1 MNNYTFDQDEV
12 LLFRCEAYIADNS
25 KCLYRL
31 LVTNKYVVLMPYN
44 STYDGETDYQ
54 ERKIPLSEIKV
65 FEGQPQVK
73 FYNETIELYLL
84 NEVFAIIIQ
93 DKKQAKEFVSTI
105 NKQITGKSAYERN
118 TEKVEKA
125 IGVIDKA
132 FGINTVESMKEI
144 ITNGIGNKINI
155 FGKLGKKSNDKSKNK
170 SEKTSDVGQ
179 TAKLIFSSIKTTER
193 ESEQE
198 RQIAEEKA
206 KNEAFDVVCDKLIK
220 IKNLLDAGAITQEE
234 YEKSK
239 AEIMAHA

>member
-1 MNNYTFDQDEV
+1 
-12 LLFRCEAYIADNS
+12 
-25 KCLYRL
+25 
-31 LVTNKYVVLMPYN
+31 MPYN
-44 STYDGETDYQ
+44 STYDGETNYE
-54 ERKIPLSEIKV
+54 ERKIPLSEIKI

-105 NKQITGKSAYERN
+105 NKQLTGKSAYERN
-118 TEKVEKA
+118 TEKVGKA

-144 ITNGIGNKINI
+144 ITNGIGSKINI
-155 FGKLGKKSNDKSKNK
+155 FGKFGKKSNDKSKNK

-179 TAKLIFSSIKTTER
+179 TARIIFSSIKTTEQK
-193 ESEQE
+193 SEQE

-206 KNEAFDVVCDKLIK
+206 KNEAFDVMCDKLIK

-234 YEKSK
+234 YVKSK
-239 AEIMAHA
+239 AEIMSHA

>member
-1 MNNYTFDQDEV
+1 
-12 LLFRCEAYIADNS
+12 
-25 KCLYRL
+25 
-31 LVTNKYVVLMPYN
+31 MPYN
-44 STYDGETDYQ
+44 STYDGETNYE
-54 ERKIPLSEIKV
+54 ERKIPLSEIKI

-105 NKQITGKSAYERN
+105 NKQLTGKSAYERT
-118 TEKVEKA
+118 TEKVGKA
-125 IGVIDKA
+125 IGVIDKT

-144 ITNGIGNKINI
+144 ITNGIGSKINI

-170 SEKTSDVGQ
+170 SEKTNDVGQ
-179 TAKLIFSSIKTTER
+179 TARLIFSSIKTVEQK
-193 ESEQE
+193 SEQE

-206 KNEAFDVVCDKLIK
+206 KNEAFDVMCDKLIK

>member
-44 STYDGETDYQ
+44 STYDGKTDYQ
-54 ERKIPLSEIKV
+54 ERKIPLSKIKI

-105 NKQITGKSAYERN
+105 NK
-118 TEKVEKA
+118 
-125 IGVIDKA
+125 
-132 FGINTVESMKEI
+132 
-144 ITNGIGNKINI
+144 
-155 FGKLGKKSNDKSKNK
+155 
-170 SEKTSDVGQ
+170 
-179 TAKLIFSSIKTTER
+179 
-193 ESEQE
+193 
-198 RQIAEEKA
+198 
-206 KNEAFDVVCDKLIK
+206 
-220 IKNLLDAGAITQEE
+220 
-234 YEKSK
+234 
-239 AEIMAHA
+239 

>member
-1 MNNYTFDQDEV
+1 MNTYTFDQDEV

-25 KCLYRL
+25 TCLYRL
-31 LVTNKYVVLMPYN
+31 LVTNKYVVFMPYN
-44 STYDGETDYQ
+44 STYDGKTDYE
-54 ERKIPLSEIKV
+54 ERKIPLSEIKI

-105 NKQITGKSAYERN
+105 NKQLTGKSAYERN
-118 TEKVEKA
+118 TEKVGKA

-144 ITNGIGNKINI
+144 ITNGIGSKINI

-170 SEKTSDVGQ
+170 SEKTNDVGQ
-179 TAKLIFSSIKTTER
+179 TARLIFSSIKTVEQK
-193 ESEQE
+193 SEQE

-206 KNEAFDVVCDKLIK
+206 KNEAFDVMCDKLIK

>member
-1 MNNYTFDQDEV
+1 
-12 LLFRCEAYIADNS
+12 
-25 KCLYRL
+25 
-31 LVTNKYVVLMPYN
+31 MPYN
-44 STYDGETDYQ
+44 STYDGETNYE
-54 ERKIPLSEIKV
+54 ERKIPLSEIKI

-105 NKQITGKSAYERN
+105 NKQLTGKSAYERT
-118 TEKVEKA
+118 TEKVGKA
-125 IGVIDKA
+125 IGVIDKT

-144 ITNGIGNKINI
+144 ITNGIGSKINI

-170 SEKTSDVGQ
+170 SEKTNDIGQ
-179 TAKLIFSSIKTTER
+179 TARLIFSSIKTVEQK
-193 ESEQE
+193 SEQE

-206 KNEAFDVVCDKLIK
+206 KNEAFDVMCDKLIK

-234 YEKSK
+234 YEKNK

>member
-1 MNNYTFDQDEV
+1 
-12 LLFRCEAYIADNS
+12 
-25 KCLYRL
+25 
-31 LVTNKYVVLMPYN
+31 MPYN
-44 STYDGETDYQ
+44 STYDGETNYE
-54 ERKIPLSEIKV
+54 ERKIPLSEIKI

-73 FYNETIELYLL
+73 FYNETIEL
-84 NEVFAIIIQ
+84 

-118 TEKVEKA
+118 TEKVGKA

-144 ITNGIGNKINI
+144 ITNGIGSKINI

-206 KNEAFDVVCDKLIK
+206 KNESFDVMCDKLIK

-234 YEKSK
+234 YDKSK

>member
-1 MNNYTFDQDEV
+1 
-12 LLFRCEAYIADNS
+12 
-25 KCLYRL
+25 
-31 LVTNKYVVLMPYN
+31 MPYN
-44 STYDGETDYQ
+44 STYDGKTDYE

-73 FYNETIELYLL
+73 FYNETIELYLM

-105 NKQITGKSAYERN
+105 NKQLTGKSAYERN
-118 TEKVEKA
+118 TEKVGKA

-144 ITNGIGNKINI
+144 ITNGIGSKINI

-179 TAKLIFSSIKTTER
+179 TARLIF
-193 ESEQE
+193 
-198 RQIAEEKA
+198 
-206 KNEAFDVVCDKLIK
+206 
-220 IKNLLDAGAITQEE
+220 
-234 YEKSK
+234 
-239 AEIMAHA
+239 

>member
-1 MNNYTFDQDEV
+1 MNTYTFDQDEV

-25 KCLYRL
+25 TCLYRL
-31 LVTNKYVVLMPYN
+31 LVTNKNIVFMPYN
-44 STYDGETDYQ
+44 STYDGETNYE
-54 ERKIPLSEIKV
+54 ERKIPLSEIKI

-105 NKQITGKSAYERN
+105 NKQLTGKSAYERT
-118 TEKVEKA
+118 TEKVGKA
-125 IGVIDKA
+125 IGVIDKT

-144 ITNGIGNKINI
+144 ITNGIGSKINI

-170 SEKTSDVGQ
+170 SEKTNDIGQ
-179 TAKLIFSSIKTTER
+179 TARLIFSSIKTVEQK
-193 ESEQE
+193 SEQE

-206 KNEAFDVVCDKLIK
+206 KNEAFDVMCDKLIK

-234 YEKSK
+234 YEKNK